1 MMNNYENSFSY
12 FENHE
17 CKYYPCHE
25 SEHIN
30 CLFCYCPLYTFEDCG
45 GHYQF
50 IKSNGKTVKSCLNC
64 KYPHEKENYT
74 EVIRKLREQ
83 IINIENGG

>member
-1 MMNNYENSFSY
+1 MNGDTKRDKYIAASDY

-30 CLFCYCPLYTFEDCG
+30 CLFCFCPLYRLDNCPGNPVYIQKEDKK
-45 GHYQF
+45 
-50 IKSNGKTVKSCLNC
+50 IKSCVNC
-64 KYPHEKENYT
+64 TYPHQRDNYKA
-74 EVIRKLREQ
+74 IMKLL
-83 IINIENGG
+83 